1 MRDLLGR
8 IIQIALVLFYLEP
21 WAIAF
26 QSKQCLRTKCC
37 PSTSQ
42 PIKSCYL
49 FRQGLENFESSV
61 GRRRNFLS
69 TIFVSTSSTLSDVPE
84 KKNGIFRRLRR
95 VLSLPLRFIVFGPLK
110 LLSRILVDYLD
121 PEDSTASIDTGADTT
136 EEYTNQT
143 LLSTSTA
150 FIGEL
155 NDVAVVSPAV
165 NTNDESSR
173 QMLEV
178 VSGEILIDAAIATDD
193 HPKENQA
200 VTTISKAESRTK
212 PKADRWAV
220 ASNGIDLSGNWQVFV
235 TDQFKNDYDSYLAN
249 LGQPSLVRTVALG
262 IVGRTTEEL
271 SMTEN
276 GKHLLIRGTNVRGVW
291 HRTLVASG
299 TEIGMDE
306 FTPLHVPIMVRT
318 MLLLLT
324 SCLSQEFLM
333 MNL

>member
-1 MRDLLGR
+1 M
-8 IIQIALVLFYLEP
+8 QIALVLFYLEP

-26 QSKQCLRTKCC
+26 HSKQCHRTKCF

-49 FRQGLENFESSV
+49 FRPGLENFECSLV
-61 GRRRNFLS
+61 PRRNSFS
-69 TIFVSTSSTLSDVPE
+69 TISFSASSTSLSDVPE

-95 VLSLPLRFIVFGPLK
+95 VLSLPWRFILFGPLK
-110 LLSRILVDYLD
+110 LLSRILVNDLD
-121 PEDSTASIDTGADTT
+121 IEDSTASIDTGADTT
-136 EEYTNQT
+136 EEYTSQT
-143 LLSTSTA
+143 LQSTSTA

-155 NDVAVVSPAV
+155 NDVAAVSPAV
-165 NTNDESSR
+165 NANVESNR
-173 QMLEV
+173 DMLKV
-178 VSGEILIDAAIATDD
+178 ISGEIFTGAAIATDD
-193 HPKENQA
+193 HPKESQA
-200 VTTISKAESRTK
+200 VTTISKAASRTK

-249 LGQPSLVRTVALG
+249 LGQPLLVRTVALG

-276 GKHLLIRGTNVRGVW
+276 GKYLLIRGTNARGVW

-306 FTPLHVPIMVRT
+306 FIPVHVPIMVRIRS
-318 MLLLLT
+318 LLLT

-333 MNL
+333 INL